1 MRKTS
6 REEVLIILIISAAG
20 LLGKHYTPI
29 SPLSDGSNREY
40 VNVSV
45 TWACMENTTQ
55 VRAREQ
61 DVSMNAQL
69 WPAAH
74 WHFVAVKMTTDLS
87 HLPLTINGISA
98 GGLSTLGSRGKK
110 KRKRIHA
117 YRLLRS
123 LFSPFLFSSVCFHE
137 IPFFIFMA
145 KCNSVFGEISPLR
158 SQSKHLLNL
167 SIFHLSH

>member
-1 MRKTS
+1 MLLTEKPSKTMRKTS

-69 WPAAH
+69 WSAAH

-110 KRKRIHA
+110 KKKKTEKNSCVS
-117 YRLLRS
+117 LVKKFVLPFSFQLRM
-123 LFSPFLFSSVCFHE
+123 FS
-137 IPFFIFMA
+137 
-145 KCNSVFGEISPLR
+145 
-158 SQSKHLLNL
+158 
-167 SIFHLSH
+167 